1 MAQDRVRYGASY
13 FLQFHPCRTEKP
25 VQSRIYNRCNSNN
38 IGAGRVLYALA
49 EASDDTIAKVASGEI
64 PATAEA
70 IQERKRAEKAEEKA
84 RKEEQARLEAEKKAE
99 TFEQQYIW
107 SQAESELVKS
117 ENEGLK
123 QELEARSTPEIQH
136 IEVPTDPADVKERM
150 EKLKDWH
157 KKAMGERDKKG
168 EQLKAQQEANKKLFE
183 DNARIRKE
191 LSSTWIS
198 RYNDEER
205 QERLYVMEVKR
216 RVRSAV
222 SEVGGFVRRTLSELP
237 SAIDCRHLDSD
248 EWEMIELATNQLR
261 SAVEQFEQLK
271 PGFVSSVIDSE
282 MLQHARVVPVDAIK
296 IEDEMNAIPGGYDLD
311 TVETEITAHDS
322 RQFDSTS
329 FVPPILFEDAMNS
342 WFIHLERIYSVKT
355 CNGDIFRSA
364 VRNLCG
370 GGIRSVFDDDK
381 RALEMMEKVY
391 VEQPHKWYLIGSLIV
406 HGKPLPLYK
415 TREEAEKVLG
425 IEEE

>member
-1 MAQDRVRYGASY
+1 MSEDTAQN
-13 FLQFHPCRTEKP
+13 LM
-25 VQSRIYNRCNSNN
+25 N
-38 IGAGRVLYALA
+38 
-49 EASDDTIAKVASGEI
+49 VARNFGEI
-64 PATAEA
+64 PNGSVFADRALYLLSRKSTPEDARQEA
-70 IQERKRAEKAEEKA
+70 KDRAISGEEITFDVAKEIVETKKALKQEQEA
-84 RKEEQARLEAEKKAE
+84 RIEAEKKAE
-99 TFEQQYIW
+99 SLEQQYIW
-107 SQAESELVKS
+107 SQAEVEMTKS

-123 QELEARSTPEIQH
+123 QELERNSTPEIQYV
-136 IEVPTDPADVKERM
+136 EVPTDPTDVKERM
-150 EKLKDWH
+150 EKLKEWH
-157 KKAMGERDKKG
+157 KKSIEERDKKD

-282 MLQHARVVPVDAIK
+282 SLQSGKVVHAGALELMDK
-296 IEDEMNAIPGGYDLD
+296 MNAAIPSDEIYRFNTVSGD
-311 TVETEITAHDS
+311 TVEDVAIETSAQSSE
-322 RQFDSTS
+322 QFDSTS

-364 VRNLCG
+364 VRKLCG